1 MGCFTRWMEGEMR
14 RSLGLL
20 AVGLLVVT
28 GSGGVPALSA
38 SQPRPRADT
47 TRLPLRFGNATFFRP
62 VYLSRAA
69 DAALAHYRGDPS
81 SSLVE
86 GAPPPVRVAAVAA
99 AAPEEPPRA
108 SAFARRYG
116 IERELAEKI
125 LDVALAE
132 GVDPELAFRLVRVE
146 SGFEPGARGPAGAL
160 GLTQLMLGTART
172 VDRSVDTRA
181 ELLDPGT
188 NLRIGFRYLRQMIER
203 YDGDVRL
210 GVLAY
215 NRGEVAV
222 DRALKRGRDPENGYS
237 RKVLGPRGGV
247 SYEGKGLVKK

>member
-1 MGCFTRWMEGEMR
+1 MR

-20 AVGLLVVT
+20 AVGLLVVA

-38 SQPRPRADT
+38 SQPQPRADT

-62 VYLSRAA
+62 VYLAHAA
-69 DAALAHYRGDPS
+69 DAALAHYRGDPA

-86 GAPPPVRVAAVAA
+86 GAPPPVRVAPAA
-99 AAPEEPPRA
+99 AAPRA
-108 SAFARRYG
+108 ATFARRYG
-116 IERELAEKI
+116 IARELAEKI

-132 GVDPELAFRLVRVE
+132 GLDPELAFRLVRVE
-146 SGFEPGARGPAGAL
+146 SGFEPRARGPAGAL
-160 GLTQLMLGTART
+160 GLTQLMLGTARSI
-172 VDRSVDTRA
+172 DRSVDTRA
-181 ELLDPGT
+181 EVLDPGT
-188 NLRIGFRYLRQMIER
+188 NLRLGFRYLRQMIER

-222 DRALKRGRDPENGYS
+222 DRALKRGHDPENGYS

-247 SYEGKGLVKK
+247 AYEGKGLVKK